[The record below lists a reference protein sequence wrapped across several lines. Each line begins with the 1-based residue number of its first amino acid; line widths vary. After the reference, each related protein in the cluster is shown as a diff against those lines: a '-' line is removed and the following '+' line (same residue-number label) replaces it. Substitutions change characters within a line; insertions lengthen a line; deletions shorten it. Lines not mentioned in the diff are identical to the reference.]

1 MTPEESENIFFFVFF
16 WFFGFSQGF
25 FLFFSWSDPRGVGKY
40 CFFFLFFF
48 GFFLFSRC
56 FFDFGSAVNCVSMG
70 PSPKC
75 LKILYCYDYIR
86 RRQKWNTKNTHFM
99 L

>member
-1 MTPEESENIFFFVFF
+1 MTREESENIV
-16 WFFGFSQGF
+16 
-25 FLFFSWSDPRGVGKY
+25 
-40 CFFFLFFF
+40 FFFLFFF
-48 GFFLFSRC
+48 VFVLFSRC
-56 FFDFGSAVNCVSMG
+56 CFDFGSAVNCVSMV

-86 RRQKWNTKNTHFM
+86 RKQKWNTKNTHFM